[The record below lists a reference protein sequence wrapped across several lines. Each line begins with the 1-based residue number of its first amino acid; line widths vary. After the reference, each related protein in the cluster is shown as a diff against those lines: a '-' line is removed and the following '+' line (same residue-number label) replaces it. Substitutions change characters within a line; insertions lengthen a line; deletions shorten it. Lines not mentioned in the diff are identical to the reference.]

1 MTALRA
7 LLGGIVDYAGLFPPA
22 GLDMPA
28 AARNYASYL
37 AQPDRWMLGRFVVP
51 VARLDELTQAMHGVG
66 AGENGD
72 WRIAAVVGAD
82 FAADVDAARRFNA
95 AWHGRAS
102 VDVLE
107 AKLTTPEAIARAA
120 AATDEAF
127 TTFAELPTAADP
139 APLVDA
145 VKRAGINAKI
155 RTGGVTPDAFP
166 PADAVIRF
174 MRCCIAAAVP
184 FKATAGLHH
193 PLRGEHRLTY
203 AADAPCGMMYGFL
216 NVFLTAAFLEFG
228 LSDDEASA
236 LLDERDPAAFVITD
250 RAISWRDHALS
261 VGQLRVVRDVVAVSF
276 GSCSF
281 REPVDDLRALSIL
294 S

>member
-28 AARNYASYL
+28 ATRNYASYL

-51 VARLDELTQAMHGVG
+51 IARLDELTLAMRDARVG
-66 AGENGD
+66 TNGQ
-72 WRIAAVVGAD
+72 WRIAAIAGAD
-82 FAADVDAARRFNA
+82 FAGDVDAARRFNA
-95 AWHGRAS
+95 EWHGRA
-102 VDVLE
+102 VIDVME
-107 AKLTTPEAIARAA
+107 AKLASAEAIERAGGA
-120 AATDEAF
+120 AGESL
-127 TTFAELPTAADP
+127 TTFAELPIAGNL

-145 VKRAGINAKI
+145 VKRTGINAKM

-166 PADAVIRF
+166 SPEAVIHF
-174 MRCCIAAAVP
+174 MRCCIGAAVP

-193 PLRGEHRLTY
+193 PLRGEHHLTY
-203 AADAPCGMMYGFL
+203 ASDAPCGTMYGFL

-228 LSDDEASA
+228 MSDGDACA
-236 LLDERDPAAFVITD
+236 LLEERDPGAFTITD
-250 RAISWRDHALS
+250 KSISWRDRS
-261 VGQLRVVRDVVAVSF
+261 VSAGQMRVVRDVVAVSF

-281 REPVDDLRALSIL
+281 REPVDDLRAMSIL